1 MVVVGVPAFG
11 GKLSNCRSNDTRFQC
26 WGPLHACRKMVI
38 PARGGCCEAP
48 SPSGG
53 GRQGSDAFV
62 KLELVINL
70 TQARMGHPGHGV
82 PQKRQEHAWTLE
94 TERKGHSSSVPPCGQ
109 DAVMAP
115 IICFVQERVSQ
126 VFGDLDSSPWGSS
139 LCTVLVP

>member
-1 MVVVGVPAFG
+1 MCSSLKRVG
-11 GKLSNCRSNDTRFQC
+11 LSLTPFRTVMMPWYSSSLSLFE
-26 WGPLHACRKMVI
+26 ACDR
-38 PARGGCCEAP
+38 
-48 SPSGG
+48 
-53 GRQGSDAFV
+53 D
-62 KLELVINL
+62 L